1 MGEKMGV
8 KMGVQMNEKA
18 ADQDPPMKPWQ
29 WIGAVTGALVGLGDV
44 AFMLWVG
51 VEMDIAGKDGKLFVL
66 SFIAANYG
74 LLGYVI
80 GRLMQARI
88 RARHDAATIALQL
101 HALERAQRD
110 LVQQEK
116 LAAIG
121 RVAAGVA
128 HEVRNPLGVIRAS
141 ASMVQEQFSPD
152 DDHYRACHFICEE
165 IDRLNA
171 LITALLSFSRPAEL
185 RRAVVSIDALVE
197 RALLLADGELTKR
210 EIAIDCELAADVPT
224 LLADP
229 DLLQQ
234 VIYDLL
240 SNASEAMATGGRI
253 AVRARRVPNAV
264 RVEVA
269 DSGDGVPP
277 ELADQLFEPFF
288 TTKATGTGLGL
299 PMAERIAHAHGGS
312 LAYIA
317 GAGIGPGGR
326 GACFRLELPIEPAT
340 QAVSS

>member
-1 MGEKMGV
+1 LEMGLKMEE
-8 KMGVQMNEKA
+8 QNSTKA
-18 ADQDPPMKPWQ
+18 ARAQDGPVMKPWQ
-29 WIGAVTGALVGLGDV
+29 WIGAVTGALIGLGDV

-51 VEMDIAGKDGKLFVL
+51 VEMEIGGKDGKLFVL

-80 GRLMQARI
+80 GRLVRARI
-88 RARHDAATIALQL
+88 RARHDAGTIELQL
-101 HALERAQRD
+101 RDLERAQRD
-110 LVQQEK
+110 IVQQEK
-116 LAAIG
+116 LAAVG

-152 DDHYRACHFICEE
+152 DDHYRACLFICEE

-171 LITALLSFSRPAEL
+171 LITALLSFSRPTEL
-185 RRAVVSIDALVE
+185 RRDTVSIDALVE
-197 RALLLADGELTKR
+197 RALMLADGELAKR
-210 EIAIDCELAADVPT
+210 EIAIDREMAADVPA
-224 LLADP
+224 LSADP
-229 DLLQQ
+229 DLVQQ

-240 SNASEAMATGGRI
+240 SNASEAVATGGRI
-253 AVRARRVPNAV
+253 AVRARREPNAV
-264 RVEVA
+264 RIEVA
-269 DSGDGVPP
+269 DSGEGVLP
-277 ELADQLFEPFF
+277 ELIDQLFEPFF

-312 LAYIA
+312 LTFIP
-317 GAGIGPGGR
+317 GEGIGPGGR

-340 QAVSS
+340 LAVAS